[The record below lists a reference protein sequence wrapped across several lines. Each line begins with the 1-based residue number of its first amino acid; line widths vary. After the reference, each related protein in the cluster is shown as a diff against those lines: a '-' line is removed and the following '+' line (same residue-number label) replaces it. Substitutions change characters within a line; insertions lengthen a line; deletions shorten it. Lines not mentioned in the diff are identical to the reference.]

1 MKLTSHTTTTSAIEA
16 AIITRLGA
24 RPAEVSTYTDSGQ
37 PFFAHGEL
45 LDAIHPRRK
54 ADPRP
59 GWHAN
64 GSLRRYRYFWLDNVL
79 MPITPAGGHIPGQNK
94 IRQSRQRNVVRAPD
108 PRLQHPATP
117 HRDALGLAK
126 IVNPLR
132 HGVSAHSP
140 HFDVDDLASAQCDSR
155 LRLLRRMDALI
166 QANRRLQ
173 SLLQLDMTVQII
185 PAQRLLD
192 HHQVISVQLL
202 EQRPIR
208 SAIRRIRVH
217 HQLDGREI
225 LPEPLYLLHI
235 FARLDLDLDAL
246 VTGSQFFL

>member
-1 MKLTSHTTTTSAIEA
+1 MKLIAHTTTTSMIDA
-16 AIITRLGA
+16 AITMRLGA

-37 PFFAHGEL
+37 PFFAHGKL
-45 LDAIHPRRK
+45 VDAIHPRRK
-54 ADPRP
+54 ANTRP
-59 GWHAN
+59 GWHPN
-64 GSLRRYRYFWLDNVL
+64 GSLRRYRHFRLDDVL

-132 HGVSAHSP
+132 HRVSAHSP

-155 LRLLRRMDALI
+155 LGLLERMDALI

-173 SLLQLDMTVQII
+173 FLLQ
-185 PAQRLLD
+185 
-192 HHQVISVQLL
+192 HH
-202 EQRPIR
+202 
-208 SAIRRIRVH
+208 
-217 HQLDGREI
+217 
-225 LPEPLYLLHI
+225 
-235 FARLDLDLDAL
+235 
-246 VTGSQFFL
+246 VTIQNVPDE